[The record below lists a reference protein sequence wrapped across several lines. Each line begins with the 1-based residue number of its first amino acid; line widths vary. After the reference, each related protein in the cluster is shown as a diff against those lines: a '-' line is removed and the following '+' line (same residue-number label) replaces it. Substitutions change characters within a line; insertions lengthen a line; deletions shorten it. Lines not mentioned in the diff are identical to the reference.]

1 MKKLAA
7 DNIPIPLGY
16 GRPIRVLLV
25 EDDPDQANLAMAY
38 LNGDRS
44 DLFRVEWKDNLLNAV
59 SRLAQPGIDV
69 VLLDLGMPDLSGYK
83 THLAITPVTQ
93 KTPVVVLTAD
103 ESAVSK
109 DVTKMQGVFRY
120 LLKQRTSPVVLRQ
133 VVHEAALSAPL

>member
-1 MKKLAA
+1 MKKQAA
-7 DNIPIPLGY
+7 HDVPIPLGY

-69 VLLDLGMPDLSGYK
+69 VLLDLGMSDLSGYK
-83 THLAITPVTQ
+83 THLAITPVTK
-93 KTPVVVLTAD
+93 KTPVVVLTSD
-103 ESAVSK
+103 ERTVSK

-120 LLKQRTSPVVLRQ
+120 LLKQRTSPVELRQ
-133 VVHEAALSAPL
+133 AVHEAALSAPL